1 VTVPSWRI
9 SRGKKRDGNLS
20 VKSKA
25 RTSAIPAVRAVVP
38 AVTAVVPASGKD
50 MQGPSQSHQLRVFV
64 AGRGIPTD
72 KYPLRGI
79 FEYDQAKAL
88 AQAGC
93 SVIYAAIDMRS
104 FRHARTWGLQ
114 TFIKDG
120 VTVYLYNVPA
130 GKVGLGV
137 KKAIASRLLKRV
149 YRKAVAEFG
158 QIDILHAHFPEIGSG
173 TISLAEQTGL
183 PFIYTEHFSRVVQ
196 ERVRRSLEIAVR
208 NIYAAA
214 DLVIAVSPDL
224 KHRLEHRYPVKP
236 EVIPNI
242 VDTATYHYVP
252 GLKDAERPFTCI
264 SVGALTGSKRMDL
277 TVRAFSA
284 AFYHG
289 SRGEGRLA
297 DGPILHIFGN
307 GPEQRKLEGLI
318 SSLDLKERIF
328 LHGQAPRTVIAE
340 CMAGSD
346 CFVLASRSETFGV
359 VFIEALA
366 AGLPVISTRCGG
378 PEHFIHAG
386 NGMLVPVDDEK
397 ALASALK
404 TISLKID
411 FYNREAVSR
420 EISRQFSPQAVSEQ
434 LVAWYKRVIA
444 GREN

>member
-1 VTVPSWRI
+1 MTVLPWRI
-9 SRGKKRDGNLS
+9 SRGRKRDGNLS
-20 VKSKA
+20 VKNKA
-25 RTSAIPAVRAVVP
+25 RTSAIT
-38 AVTAVVPASGKD
+38 AVTTAVPASGKNKP
-50 MQGPSQSHQLRVFV
+50 GTSKSHQLRVFV
-64 AGRGIPTD
+64 AGRGIPTV

-114 TFIKDG
+114 TFLKDG
-120 VTVYLYNVPA
+120 VIVYLYNIPA
-130 GKVGLGV
+130 GKVGSRI
-137 KKAIASRLLKRV
+137 KKAIASWFLKSV
-149 YRKAVAEFG
+149 YQKAVRDHG

-196 ERVRRSLEIAVR
+196 ERVKRSLGIAVR
-208 NIYAAA
+208 KIYAAA

-224 KHRLEHRYPVKP
+224 KHRLEQRYPVKP

-242 VDTATYHYVP
+242 VDTATYHYAP
-252 GLKDAERPFTCI
+252 GLKKAERPFTCI
-264 SVGALTGSKRMDL
+264 SVGALTGSKSMDL
-277 TVRAFSA
+277 TIRAFAA

-289 SRGEGRLA
+289 SRGSVRQA
-297 DGPILHIFGN
+297 DGPILHIFGD
-307 GPEQRKLEGLI
+307 GPERGKLEHII
-318 SSLDLKERIF
+318 SSSDLDGRVF
-328 LHGQAPRTVIAE
+328 LHGQVSRNVIAE

-366 AGLPVISTRCGG
+366 AGLPVVSTMCGG

-386 NGMLVPVDDEK
+386 NGMLVPVDDET

-404 TISLKID
+404 AISEKID
-411 FYNREAVSR
+411 SYNREAVSR
-420 EISRQFSPQAVSEQ
+420 EISEQYSPEAVSEQ
-434 LVAWYKRVIA
+434 LIAWYKRVIA
-444 GREN
+444 RREN